1 MICVARRMT
10 TAERVFPANPESFI
24 TRHDLSGEKCT
35 QDEGIFFFGFSQ
47 CSHFK
52 YIKYINMCICSD

>member
-35 QDEGIFFFGFSQ
+35 QDEGIFFLVSL
-47 CSHFK
+47 SVLLLNTSS
-52 YIKYINMCICSD
+52 I